1 MKAKLSTLILTTC
14 VLGTTGCSTFLDKAI
29 LGPDKPG
36 LATAKFSPDHYVT
49 QTTPAGFVVTLS
61 DAGRQDLNRRK
72 NLTRRIQQR
81 RGAVRN
87 FGKAVDVPVATGAG
101 VAAAV
106 LVPVQYAAESA
117 LYLGTAGT
125 INPFENKERHNDI
138 FTEYGPRTT
147 PRR

>member
-1 MKAKLSTLILTTC
+1 MKAKLSALILTTC

-36 LATAKFSPDHYVT
+36 FASSKYSPAHYVT
-49 QTTPAGFVVTLS
+49 KSTPTGFVVTLS
-61 DAGRQDLNRRK
+61 DEGQRNLSRRK
-72 NLTRRIQQR
+72 SLTRRIQQR
-81 RGAVRN
+81 RDAVRSI
-87 FGKAVDVPVATGAG
+87 GKALDVPLATGAG
-101 VAAAV
+101 VAAAA

>member
-1 MKAKLSTLILTTC
+1 MKAKLSALILTTC

-36 LATAKFSPDHYVT
+36 LAAAKFSPDHYAT
-49 QTTPAGFVVTLS
+49 QTTPTGFVVTLS

-87 FGKAVDVPVATGAG
+87 FGKAVDVPLATGAG

-125 INPFENKERHNDI
+125 INPFENKERHNGI
-138 FTEYGPRTT
+138 FTEYGPRIT